1 MSWSRT
7 LGLVAVMAA
16 AGCGFTPA
24 YGPGGTAGVLRDAVR
39 VEVGETVFDYR
50 LRAAVEERLGA
61 GEGFVLTLEARVEE
75 VAAAVTE
82 EGSITRFNLTGVA
95 EWRLVDAAG
104 AEVGAGQVSGFTGYL
119 TTGSTV
125 ATEAARRD
133 AEERLAVVLAEQ
145 VVARL
150 VIVAGAG

>member
-1 MSWSRT
+1 
-7 LGLVAVMAA
+7 MAA

>member
-1 MSWSRT
+1 M
-7 LGLVAVMAA
+7 AV

-24 YGPGGTAGVLRDAVR
+24 YGPGGAADVLRDAVR
-39 VEVGETVFDYR
+39 VESGESVFDYR
-50 LRAAVEERLGA
+50 LRVAVEERIGV
-61 GEGFVLTLEARVEE
+61 GDGYVLTLVARVNE

-95 EWRLVDAAG
+95 DWTLRDSGG
-104 AEVGAGQVSGFTGYL
+104 ADIGAGQVSGFTGYL

-133 AEERLAVVLAEQ
+133 AAERLAVILAEQ

-150 VIVAGAG
+150 VIVAGAGG